1 VCSPGL
7 EWERRTQQYEDE
19 DGEDEPGLWTRFR
32 GLLLYLSLQLYHRL
46 LKLRNRLEQAM
57 GMLQDAT
64 ERVRIT

>member
-1 VCSPGL
+1 VCFPCL

-32 GLLLYLSLQLYHRL
+32 GLLLCLSLQLYHRL
-46 LKLRNRLEQAM
+46 LKLRKRLERAM

-64 ERVRIT
+64 DRVIIP